1 MIGLKAKNRHVS
13 STHANDNVCSQ
24 TFFQDLAMQDLF
36 QIILPGNQQNLS
48 HEISTTVSKR
58 YVNEGCLTHMEHIL
72 KMGFQG
78 LLISDAS
85 DIYFLISPD
94 LLGVSP

>member
-1 MIGLKAKNRHVS
+1 MFLPPMRMIMYVARPFSKIWLCK
-13 STHANDNVCSQ
+13 
-24 TFFQDLAMQDLF
+24 TFSKYV
-36 QIILPGNQQNLS
+36 LPGNQQNLS

>member
-1 MIGLKAKNRHVS
+1 
-13 STHANDNVCSQ
+13 
-24 TFFQDLAMQDLF
+24 
-36 QIILPGNQQNLS
+36 
-48 HEISTTVSKR
+48 
-58 YVNEGCLTHMEHIL
+58 MEHIL